1 MDMMQNLDGEEI
13 AGEKRFPRSHPHPHP
28 TRRNSW
34 HQFLVC
40 PGKGDLSVHK
50 ITLVCVP
57 K

>member
-13 AGEKRFPRSHPHPHP
+13 AGEKRFPSSHPHPHP

-40 PGKGDLSVHK
+40 RCKGDLSVHK